1 VEPDQEICNGKY
13 RLVRPIGQGAFGE
26 VWLAEELDSRALVA
40 LKRALPSDAEAA
52 KRFQRESILSRQLKH
67 ASLLCA
73 NTVDRDGPVK
83 YLALPYVPG
92 GSLAERLERGPLAV
106 AEALRVGL
114 AVAEALA
121 YLHAHDIIHRDI
133 HPGNILFDQG
143 DAPLLADLGLAQT
156 VDFSYAQTAEFHPG
170 NSLYHP
176 PEAQAAAGQRVKP
189 ALPSFDV
196 YMLGAVLWQ
205 ALTGRRYF
213 HVKPGTQARELRPD
227 LPASLEKLLLD
238 CLSAV
243 PDARPWD
250 GAALTKLLRAEQ
262 AQIELEARQR
272 VEHEAAVEARRVQTA
287 EEARLRLVAE
297 AQQEIKRQAEAQ
309 RVQAAEE
316 ARLRLV
322 AEAQQEIK
330 RQAESQRVEAA
341 EAERFRV
348 AATAE
353 SDARRAAET
362 RNTPA
367 HKESLAQVVVGQL
380 GSNLRLLGVGLLAVI
395 ALITVISGGLLLV
408 AAGPWLQTV
417 LPWVPITQTAEPTA
431 PHLTTTPDAVGTQL
445 ALIMQTQAALQTAGG
460 TLIIPPSRALTTTPV
475 LVAGSITP
483 SPAETA
489 TLEPTILDLVL
500 SGRIAFYS
508 TRTGSP
514 DLFLINADGTGLE
527 QLTSWPT
534 DERVPD
540 WSPDGR
546 TLVFY
551 SNNDGDYDLYTLSL
565 SSRAITKLTFNDCN
579 DYSPQ
584 WSPDSKQIVY
594 YSDCDGNREIYLIHP
609 DGANIQ
615 QLTFTTDVYNWFPA
629 WSPDGRQIAFASNR
643 AGQYDVYAMNLDGS
657 GLQLII
663 TGCIPA
669 WSPDGLRIAYAT
681 RCDGSGDIWVINVDG
696 THDTQLTT
704 DNFGDT
710 GPTWSPDG
718 KGVIFASERRGNA
731 DIYILDLGSNVLSQL
746 TDDPAQDLA
755 PVWTP

>member
-1 VEPDQEICNGKY
+1 
-13 RLVRPIGQGAFGE
+13 
-26 VWLAEELDSRALVA
+26 
-40 LKRALPSDAEAA
+40 
-52 KRFQRESILSRQLKH
+52 
-67 ASLLCA
+67 
-73 NTVDRDGPVK
+73 
-83 YLALPYVPG
+83 
-92 GSLAERLERGPLAV
+92 
-106 AEALRVGL
+106 
-114 AVAEALA
+114 
-121 YLHAHDIIHRDI
+121 
-133 HPGNILFDQG
+133 
-143 DAPLLADLGLAQT
+143 
-156 VDFSYAQTAEFHPG
+156 
-170 NSLYHP
+170 
-176 PEAQAAAGQRVKP
+176 
-189 ALPSFDV
+189 
-196 YMLGAVLWQ
+196 
-205 ALTGRRYF
+205 
-213 HVKPGTQARELRPD
+213 
-227 LPASLEKLLLD
+227 
-238 CLSAV
+238 
-243 PDARPWD
+243 
-250 GAALTKLLRAEQ
+250 
-262 AQIELEARQR
+262 
-272 VEHEAAVEARRVQTA
+272 
-287 EEARLRLVAE
+287 
-297 AQQEIKRQAEAQ
+297 
-309 RVQAAEE
+309 
-316 ARLRLV
+316 
-322 AEAQQEIK
+322 
-330 RQAESQRVEAA
+330 
-341 EAERFRV
+341 
-348 AATAE
+348 
-353 SDARRAAET
+353 
-362 RNTPA
+362 
-367 HKESLAQVVVGQL
+367 VVVGQL

-527 QLTSWPT
+527 QLTSWST